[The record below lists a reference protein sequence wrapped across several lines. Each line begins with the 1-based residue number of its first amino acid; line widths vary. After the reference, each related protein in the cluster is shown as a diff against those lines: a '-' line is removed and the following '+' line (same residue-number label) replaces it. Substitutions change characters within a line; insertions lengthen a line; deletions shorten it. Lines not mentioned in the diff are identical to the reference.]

1 MMQRPFI
8 LRPAA
13 PRYAVNADRAAPV
26 ALFVLHLALAL
37 YYHFGLG
44 ISITADPLRS
54 TWDWWWQTLSID
66 LLRSNPIE
74 ALWHLH
80 AQPPLHN
87 AFGALVIHLFGDAHL
102 EVIHIAH
109 MVLGGLIAVLSFS
122 TTRMIS
128 GSRLLALLVGLA
140 VALNP
145 ALFLFEANP
154 LYDIPTIALLMLA
167 VWFAARFEN
176 KRRLIDLYGMVGA
189 LTALTL
195 LRSLYHPFLL
205 IPAVLLSAA
214 LAGERWRRAVLVTA
228 LIAALPF
235 VWATKNAV
243 QFNFWGM
250 SSWSGMNLW
259 KIVVSGYT
267 PEELLGL
274 AEAGV
279 IARMPAEVERF
290 SLPEAYVPY
299 GFDRRSDIAALAQN
313 DYNNVN
319 IPAISLVYQEAALT
333 LIRRDPA
340 RYFQQ
345 AFIAYSIFTCPATR
359 FEFVRQNAER
369 IAAHN
374 ALYADAFYLAPLTQR
389 LSPLF
394 CSAQF
399 FLIPVLL
406 FAFWLPAIIR
416 CRASLS
422 CWRDA
427 VRAGPAVF
435 VIAGLMTYTVVVGSL
450 LEIPENARFK
460 LMIEPLLWV
469 FGGVLVGRLVER
481 AQARHR
487 QRRDAVVC

>member
-1 MMQRPFI
+1 MQRPFT

-13 PRYAVNADRAAPV
+13 PRYAVNADRFASV
-26 ALFVLHLALAL
+26 ALFAVHLALAL
-37 YYHFGLG
+37 YYHFALG
-44 ISITADPLRS
+44 VSITADPLRN
-54 TWDWWWQTLSID
+54 TWDWWWQTLSVE

-87 AFGALVIHLFGDAHL
+87 ALGALFIHLFGDAHL
-102 EVIHIAH
+102 EAIHIAH
-109 MVLGGLIAVLSFS
+109 MILGGLIAALSFS
-122 TTRMIS
+122 ATRMIS
-128 GSRLLALLVGLA
+128 GSRPLALLVGLA

-167 VWFAARFEN
+167 VWFAARFGN
-176 KRRLIDLYGMVGA
+176 KRRLTDLYGVVGA

-205 IPAVLLSAA
+205 IPFVLLSAV
-214 LAGERWRRAVLVTA
+214 LAGNRWRRVLLITT

-235 VWATKNAV
+235 AWATKNAI

-250 SSWSGMNLW
+250 SSWTGMNLW
-259 KIVVSGYT
+259 KIVVTGYT
-267 PEELLGL
+267 PEELIEL

-279 IARMPAEVERF
+279 IAQMPAEVERF

-345 AFIAYSIFTCPATR
+345 AFVAYSIFTCPATS

-369 IAAHN
+369 IAEHS
-374 ALYADAFYLAPLTQR
+374 ALYANAFYLAPLTQR

-399 FLIPVLL
+399 FLVPVLL
-406 FAFWLPAIIR
+406 LAFWLPVAFR

-422 CWRDA
+422 CWRDT
-427 VRAGPAVF
+427 VRAGPGMF
-435 VIAGLMTYTVVVGSL
+435 VIAGLITYTVLVGSL

-469 FGGVLVGRLVER
+469 FSAVLVGRLVGR
-481 AQARHR
+481 VQARRR
-487 QRRDAVVC
+487 QHRDAVVC

>member
-1 MMQRPFI
+1 MMQRPSTSCSAMSHTFNADYTAPIALFI
-8 LRPAA
+8 L
-13 PRYAVNADRAAPV
+13 
-26 ALFVLHLALAL
+26 HLTLAL
-37 YYHFGLG
+37 YYRFGLNVN
-44 ISITADPLRS
+44 ITADPLRS
-54 TWDWWWQTLSID
+54 AWDWWWQTLSID

-87 AFGALVIHLFGDAHL
+87 AFGALFIHLFGDSHL
-102 EVIHIAH
+102 EAIHIAH
-109 MVLGGLIAVLSFS
+109 MFLGGLIAALSFS
-122 TTRMIS
+122 ATRLIS
-128 GSRLLALLVGLA
+128 GSRPLALLVGLA

-145 ALFLFEANP
+145 ALFLFEANL
-154 LYDIPTIALLMLA
+154 LYDVPTIALLMLA
-167 VWFAARFEN
+167 VWFVARF
-176 KRRLIDLYGMVGA
+176 KDRRCLADLYGMVGA

-205 IPAVLLSAA
+205 IPSVLFSAV
-214 LAGERWRRAVLVTA
+214 LAGERWRRAVFITA

-235 VWATKNAV
+235 AWATKNAI
-243 QFNFWGM
+243 QFDFWGM

-259 KIVVSGYT
+259 KIVVTGYT
-267 PEELLGL
+267 PEELVGL
-274 AEAGV
+274 ADAGV

-290 SLPEAYVPY
+290 SLPEAYAPY

-313 DYNNVN
+313 DFNNAN
-319 IPAISLVYQEAALT
+319 IPAVSLVYQEAALT

-345 AFIAYSIFTCPATR
+345 VFIAYSIFTCPATN

-374 ALYADAFYLAPLTQR
+374 ALYANAFYLAPLTQR

-406 FAFWLPAIIR
+406 FAFWLHAVIR
-416 CRASLS
+416 YRASLS

-427 VRAGPAVF
+427 VRADAGMF
-435 VIAGLMTYTVVVGSL
+435 VSAGLITYTVLVGSL

-460 LMIEPLLWV
+460 LMIEPLLWMFSAV
-469 FGGVLVGRLVER
+469 SVGRLVER
-481 AQARHR
+481 AQARRR
-487 QRRDAVVC
+487 QRRSAVVC